1 MGFIEE
7 VSIDEAVSTE
17 AVSTEAVSIVAPA
30 YGMAQPGV
38 IMAGSLADMH
48 HIPHAGRDTMAVS
61 IRAFMVAVSIAA
73 ECTAVVFTAGE
84 VSIGAVSTEA
94 VAE

>member
-1 MGFIEE
+1 
-7 VSIDEAVSTE
+7 VT
-17 AVSTEAVSIVAPA
+17 IVAPA
-30 YGMAQPGV
+30 WCMAQPGV

-48 HIPHAGRDTMAVS
+48 PIPLAVRDMAES
-61 IRAFMVAVSIAA
+61 IRAFIAA

-84 VSIGAVSTEA
+84 ASIGAVSIEA

>member
-1 MGFIEE
+1 
-7 VSIDEAVSTE
+7 
-17 AVSTEAVSIVAPA
+17 
-30 YGMAQPGV
+30 MA
-38 IMAGSLADMH
+38 A
-48 HIPHAGRDTMAVS
+48 S

>member
-1 MGFIEE
+1 VEVIEA
-7 VSIDEAVSTE
+7 VSIDEAVSIE

-30 YGMAQPGV
+30 WCMAQPGV

-48 HIPHAGRDTMAVS
+48 PIPHAGRDMAAS
-61 IRAFMVAVSIAA
+61 IRAFTVAFIAA

-84 VSIGAVSTEA
+84 ASIGAAVSTEA